1 MKNKAHP
8 ISLSRSRGITLI
20 EILLVISLLV
30 IILSFAIPSVSSAT
44 AKADMM
50 ATVENVQY
58 SIRSARNS
66 ARLLEAGVTVDFK
79 NYAGEQAQVIS
90 FSPVKPGLNV
100 GIPEYRLPEDI
111 ELVSDQE
118 SFVFNERGLVQNPG
132 RIILVSKVDESVT
145 ETVEV
150 K

>member
-20 EILLVISLLV
+20 EILLALSLLV
-30 IILSFAIPSVSSAT
+30 IVLSFAIPSMSSAT

-50 ATVENVQY
+50 AAVENVEY
-58 SIRSARNS
+58 SIHTARNT
-66 ARLLEAGVTVDFK
+66 ARLSETGISVEFK
-79 NYAGEQAQVIS
+79 SFAGEHAQVIS
-90 FSPVKPGLNV
+90 FSPAKSGSNV

-111 ELVSDQE
+111 ELVADQE
-118 SFVFNERGLVQNPG
+118 SFVFDERGLVQNPG